1 MESRICIYSK
11 YGKCKKQNC
20 KFYHPD
26 EICCD
31 KTCDIKYCVKK
42 HPQDCRYFWV
52 FNSCRNNG
60 SCKFQHEKPDT
71 LSNAHEKK
79 IDTLE
84 NEIKTLRRLHENQDQ
99 VISVL
104 KDQLQN
110 QAQEIKNLQSEV
122 LFIQNTSKR
131 KRQNDVINDVTV
143 VNDDNMRTDV
153 KEDSIPEAEINSV
166 KRKKMKRLSFYN
178 GKVPLD
184 QANDTE
190 SLDMTCSEE
199 DYQYQEILKYEY
211 RFAKKLEK
219 DIVDIK
225 ENVKGRLIDE
235 TKNKLND
242 LKENVKNT
250 KIELKNKIRDSRFE
264 NNDNYLTMEVLDNFI
279 KMVENLESIPKNK
292 FRKIAEKDLNEFL
305 YETEVIHQNRQCT
318 LNFDY
323 SIDYSI
329 SNMTTS
335 E

>member
-1 MESRICIYSK
+1 MEAKICIYSK

-20 KFYHPD
+20 KFHHPE

-42 HPQDCRYFWV
+42 HPHDCRYFWV

-71 LSNAHEKK
+71 LSNVHEKK

-84 NEIKTLRRLHENQDQ
+84 TEIKTLRGLYENQGQ

-110 QAQEIKNLQSEV
+110 QAEEIKNLQSEV
-122 LFIQNTSKR
+122 LFIQNISKR
-131 KRQNDVINDVTV
+131 KRQNDVTL
-143 VNDDNMRTDV
+143 VNDDNMETDA
-153 KEDSIPEAEINSV
+153 KEDSVRETEV
-166 KRKKMKRLSFYN
+166 TKRKKIKRLSFYN

-184 QANDTE
+184 QVNDTNDE
-190 SLDMTCSEE
+190 SHDMTCSEE
-199 DYQYQEILKYEY
+199 DYEYQEILKFEY
-211 RFAKKLEK
+211 RFARKLEK
-219 DIVDIK
+219 DVIEIK

-235 TKNKLND
+235 TRNKLND

-250 KIELKNKIRDSRFE
+250 KIELKKIIKESRFE
-264 NNDNYLTMEVLDNFI
+264 NNDNYITMEVLDNFI

-292 FRKIAEKDLNEFL
+292 FRKMAEKDLTEFL
-305 YETEVIHQNRQCT
+305 FETETIHQNRQSM

-323 SIDYSI
+323 SIYNI
-329 SNMTTS
+329 SDMTNN

>member
-1 MESRICIYSK
+1 MEAKICIYSK

-20 KFYHPD
+20 KFHHPE

-31 KTCDIKYCVKK
+31 KTCDINHCVKK

-71 LSNAHEKK
+71 LGNAHEKK

-84 NEIKTLRRLHENQDQ
+84 NEIKTLRRLYENQGQ
-99 VISVL
+99 VVSVL
-104 KDQLQN
+104 KHQLQN
-110 QAQEIKNLQSEV
+110 QAEEIKNLQSEV
-122 LFIQNTSKR
+122 LFIQNISKR
-131 KRQNDVINDVTV
+131 KRQNDVTLA
-143 VNDDNMRTDV
+143 NDDNMEMDA
-153 KEDSIPEAEINSV
+153 KEDYVRETEV
-166 KRKKMKRLSFYN
+166 TRRKKIKRLSFYN

-184 QANDTE
+184 TNDE
-190 SLDMTCSEE
+190 SHDMTCSEE
-199 DYQYQEILKYEY
+199 DYEYQEILKYEY
-211 RFAKKLEK
+211 RFARKLEK
-219 DIVDIK
+219 DVIDIK

-250 KIELKNKIRDSRFE
+250 KIELKNKIRESRFE
-264 NNDNYLTMEVLDNFI
+264 NNDNYITLEVLDNFI

-292 FRKIAEKDLNEFL
+292 FRKIAEKDLNDFL
-305 YETEVIHQNRQCT
+305 FETETIHQNRQSM

-323 SIDYSI
+323 SIYNI
-329 SNMTTS
+329 SENMTNN

>member
-1 MESRICIYSK
+1 MEAKICIYSK

-20 KFYHPD
+20 KFHHPE

-42 HPQDCRYFWV
+42 HPHDCRYFWV

-84 NEIKTLRRLHENQDQ
+84 TEIKTLRRLYENQGQ

-110 QAQEIKNLQSEV
+110 QAEEIKNLQSEV

-131 KRQNDVINDVTV
+131 KRQNDVTFA
-143 VNDDNMRTDV
+143 NDDNMETDA
-153 KEDSIPEAEINSV
+153 KEDSVRETEV
-166 KRKKMKRLSFYN
+166 TKRKKIKRLSFYN

-184 QANDTE
+184 KVNDTNDE
-190 SLDMTCSEE
+190 SHDMTCSEE
-199 DYQYQEILKYEY
+199 DYEYQEILKFEY
-211 RFAKKLEK
+211 RFARKLEK
-219 DIVDIK
+219 DVIEIK

-250 KIELKNKIRDSRFE
+250 KIELKKKIKESRFE
-264 NNDNYLTMEVLDNFI
+264 NNDNYITIEVLDNFI

-305 YETEVIHQNRQCT
+305 FETETIHQNRQSM

-323 SIDYSI
+323 SIYNI
-329 SNMTTS
+329 SDMTNN